1 MIQLLLFFLIVFM
14 IICFWIILYD
24 TNRFVIIKHEIHDKR
39 IKGCYK
45 AVVLADLHNK
55 QYGKDNE
62 ILLNAIRKQ
71 NPDAIWIAGDMLVAH
86 PKKTIDRAI
95 SFLTVLSKEY
105 PIFYGNGNHEH
116 RIKLYPDTYG
126 EMAKEYEEAL
136 NRIRIQPLVNEHIDL
151 PNKNISIYG
160 SEIEKYYYKRFAIPK
175 MNQEYMQSILGQ
187 PDQSKYK
194 ILIAHNPDYFENYAN
209 WGADLVLSGHVHGGI
224 VRLPFGKGIL
234 SPGVR
239 LFPKYDGGVY
249 VNNQCKMIV
258 SRGLGVHTIPIRLF
272 NPAELIVVEMTEQ

>member
-1 MIQLLLFFLIVFM
+1 M
-14 IICFWIILYD
+14 
-24 TNRFVIIKHEIHDKR
+24 
-39 IKGCYK
+39 
-45 AVVLADLHNK
+45 ADLHNK

-62 ILLNAIRKQ
+62 ILLNAIKEQ
-71 NPDAIWIAGDMLVAH
+71 NPDGIWIAGDMLVAH
-86 PKKTIDRAI
+86 PRKSIERAI

-187 PDQSKYK
+187 PDQSKYN

-239 LFPKYDGGVY
+239 LFPIYDGGVY